1 MYKLI
6 FLQFLFKRGNITS
19 ELNTIKIFSTHG
31 VNIGQYA
38 KSRFLFNGS
47 QVLATK
53 LLFRISFQSA
63 MNREVSLYTF
73 NKDLVC
79 ALINIGRFETDSTDG
94 LWSQLPFWASDALS

>member
-19 ELNTIKIFSTHG
+19 ELNTLKIFSTHG

-63 MNREVSLYTF
+63 MNR
-73 NKDLVC
+73 
-79 ALINIGRFETDSTDG
+79 
-94 LWSQLPFWASDALS
+94 